1 MKEAENEAQLKR
13 SAVIDEVRAER
24 ARQDAKW
31 GEQKRSTITWV
42 VIAGEELGEAAEQ
55 ALNMQVLSRKCVHPS
70 IVAVPSD
77 NYREAMI
84 QLAEVACAAW
94 ECSVYGSAPAPDA
107 ADRNSVLELVA
118 RNLERYAAKTAKRP
132 ENAEHLD
139 PITQVCGVQYLLG
152 SLAGYAIEAAGLQD
166 ALADRVHDGL
176 IAIASAAATAVVSL
190 DLGKWAWDTAHG
202 PAT

>member
-1 MKEAENEAQLKR
+1 MKEAENEAHLKH
-13 SAVIDEVRAER
+13 SAVIDEVRAAR
-24 ARQDAKW
+24 ARQDAQC
-31 GEQKRSTITWV
+31 GEQNHSPITWV
-42 VIAGEELGEAAEQ
+42 VIAVERLGESAEQ
-55 ALNMQVLSRKCVHPS
+55 ALRMQTQRGTHGTL
-70 IVAVPSD
+70 VAEASD
-77 NYREAMI
+77 RYRASMLR
-84 QLAEVACAAW
+84 LAAVACAAW

-118 RNLERYAAKTAKRP
+118 LNLERYAAKTAKRP

-139 PITQVCGVQYLLG
+139 PVTQVCGVQYLLG

-176 IAIASAAATAVVSL
+176 IAIASAAANAVVSL